1 VTAEPMSSSPEPTGP
16 EAAAPAGAPADTAAA
31 AGAPA
36 SNLGLNALLD
46 VSMPVVVEIGR
57 TDMTLNEVAALRT
70 GSVFPLDRL
79 VGESVDV
86 LVGERRLAEGEVVVV
101 GDHLGVRIVRV
112 NAGPA
117 AGETR

>member
-1 VTAEPMSSSPEPTGP
+1 MTAEPMSSSPEPIEP
-16 EAAAPAGAPADTAAA
+16 ETASEGVAPAADSTA
-31 AGAPA
+31 
-36 SNLGLNALLD
+36 STLGLNALLD

-57 TDMTLNEVAALRT
+57 TDMTLNEVAALRS

-86 LVGERRLAEGEVVVV
+86 LVGERKLAEGEVVVV
-101 GDHLGVRIVRV
+101 GDHLGIRIVRV

-117 AGETR
+117 VEGAL

>member
-1 VTAEPMSSSPEPTGP
+1 VTAEPMSSSPEPTEP
-16 EAAAPAGAPADTAAA
+16 EPAAPEPAEAAVGSPAHA
-31 AGAPA
+31 
-36 SNLGLNALLD
+36 LGMDALLD

-70 GSVFPLDRL
+70 GSIFSLDRL

-86 LVGERRLAEGEVVVV
+86 LVGERKLAEGEVVVV
-101 GDHLGVRIVRV
+101 GDHLGIRIVRV

-117 AGETR
+117 VGGTL